1 MYKLRED
8 CSGKGITIASS
19 DVTLDLARHTMT
31 GTGASGNFGI
41 YAVDVGNVRIVGPGV
56 IKKYYEGMLL
66 AEVSGISVG
75 NVTIRKSTALGVDIE
90 LAEAVTLEGTTVE
103 SNGAHGIYESSTAGN
118 LF

>member
-1 MYKLRED
+1 MGGRLALAIVAATAAALLVAGSAGAVNNVTCGSTIKKPGMYKLRED
-8 CSGKGITIASS
+8 CSGKGITIASN

-66 AEVSGISVG
+66 AEVIG
-75 NVTIRKSTALGVDIE
+75 
-90 LAEAVTLEGTTVE
+90 
-103 SNGAHGIYESSTAGN
+103 
-118 LF
+118 